1 MLKDQ
6 EPKMALLPLPAED
19 DALIVRANLPKY
31 LPIAPQT
38 AARWASEG
46 RGPEFIKIGQR
57 LVAYRAGDLRRW
69 LDNQCRPARRAA
81 A

>member
-1 MLKDQ
+1 MLTR
-6 EPKMALLPLPAED
+6 ETVLAPLPAD
-19 DALIVRANLPKY
+19 DVLIRRAHLSKY

-69 LDNQCRPARRAA
+69 LEEQSRSARSVAA
-81 A
+81 

>member
-1 MLKDQ
+1 
-6 EPKMALLPLPAED
+6 MAPHETILAPLPD
-19 DALIVRANLPKY
+19 DDVLIRRADLPKY